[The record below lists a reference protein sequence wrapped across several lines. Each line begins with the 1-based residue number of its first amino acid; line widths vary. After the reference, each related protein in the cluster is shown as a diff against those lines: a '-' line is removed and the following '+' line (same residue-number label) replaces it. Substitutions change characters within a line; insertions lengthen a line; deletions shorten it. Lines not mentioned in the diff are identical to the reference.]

1 MAMSEGMQKILDI
14 VAEVSNG
21 STTKKIS
28 DTAVLRRSSLPTDEV
43 YNHFD
48 HLQSLKYIEMDIEV
62 SGSDVRL
69 LNITKEGLENS
80 LWARNHQLS

>member
-21 STTKKIS
+21 NTTRKIS
-28 DTAVLRRSSLPTDEV
+28 DTAVVRRSSLPTDEV
-43 YNHFD
+43 YSCFD
-48 HLQSLKYIEMDIEV
+48 QLQSLKYIEMDIKI

-69 LNITKEGLENS
+69 LNITKEGLEIS